1 MSNSSIP
8 VNVKESIDGAIALLD
23 FILSSL
29 EYESKDVYLIQSL
42 KSIQY
47 MLKDCVGE
55 DSYSD
60 VSSMDNTL
68 YSTELTNEDEK
79 MLLKQM
85 ILYPNTISYLLD
97 SGISVQAFHD
107 VKHKAIFESI
117 LELIKSS
124 VDVTRLIFH
133 LNERGLLEA
142 VGGAEYIIQLS
153 NYMVNPN

>member
-1 MSNSSIP
+1 MEKQIMSNSSIP
-8 VNVKESIDGAIALLD
+8 VNVKDPIDGAIALLD

-55 DSYSD
+55 DSDSD

-79 MLLKQM
+79 TLLKQM
-85 ILYPNTISYLLD
+85 ILSPNTISYLLD

-107 VKHKAIFESI
+107 FKHKAIFESI

-124 VDVTRLIFH
+124 VDVTHLISH

-153 NYMVNPN
+153 N

>member
-8 VNVKESIDGAIALLD
+8 VNVKEPIDGAIALLD

-55 DSYSD
+55 DSDSD

-68 YSTELTNEDEK
+68 YTTELTNEDEK
-79 MLLKQM
+79 TLLKQM
-85 ILYPNTISYLLD
+85 ILSPNTISYLLD

-107 VKHKAIFESI
+107 FKHKAIFESI

-124 VDVTRLIFH
+124 VDVTHLISH

-153 NYMVNPN
+153 N

>member
-1 MSNSSIP
+1 MEKQIMSNSSIP

-85 ILYPNTISYLLD
+85 ILSPNTISYLLD

-107 VKHKAIFESI
+107 FKHKAIFESI

-124 VDVTRLIFH
+124 VDVTHLISH

-153 NYMVNPN
+153 N

>member
-55 DSYSD
+55 DSDPD
-60 VSSMDNTL
+60 VSSMDQTL
-68 YSTELTNEDEK
+68 YSAELTNEDEK
-79 MLLKQM
+79 KLLKQM

-97 SGISVQAFHD
+97 SGVSVQAFHD
-107 VKHKAIFESI
+107 FKHKAIFESI
-117 LELIKSS
+117 LELFKSS
-124 VDVTRLIFH
+124 VDITRLITH

-153 NYMVNPN
+153 N